1 MTELLAD
8 RIAINAKLLGC
19 FSLADAFYHQADD
32 ESAAFADM
40 RTTGYLGRRHENGLA
55 SGLFLSVKVS
65 SNNL

>member
-32 ESAAFADM
+32 ESATFADM
-40 RTTGYLGRRHENGLA
+40 RTRIFRSTT
-55 SGLFLSVKVS
+55 
-65 SNNL
+65 